1 MSFGKM
7 NVGYSNYKIL
17 IYKGGSRMDKN
28 HIKEALSKHSEI
40 IVETVEHERITV
52 KAIEDND
59 DSQYL
64 HVTEPKDQQVEI
76 DKITDVQVNNFNQL

>member
-1 MSFGKM
+1 
-7 NVGYSNYKIL
+7 
-17 IYKGGSRMDKN
+17 MDKN
-28 HIKEALSKHSEI
+28 HIKEALSKHSDI

-52 KAIEDND
+52 KAIEDNN

>member
-1 MSFGKM
+1 M
-7 NVGYSNYKIL
+7 N
-17 IYKGGSRMDKN
+17 KN
-28 HIKEALSKHSEI
+28 HIKEALSKNSEI
-40 IVETVEHERITV
+40 IIETVEHERITV

-76 DKITDVQVNNFNQL
+76 DKITDIQVNNFEQL

>member
-1 MSFGKM
+1 M
-7 NVGYSNYKIL
+7 N
-17 IYKGGSRMDKN
+17 KN
-28 HIKEALSKHSEI
+28 HIKEALSKNSEI
-40 IVETVEHERITV
+40 IIETVEHERITV

-76 DKITDVQVNNFNQL
+76 DKITYIQVNNFDQL

>member
-1 MSFGKM
+1 M
-7 NVGYSNYKIL
+7 N
-17 IYKGGSRMDKN
+17 KN
-28 HIKEALSKHSEI
+28 HIKEALSKNSEI
-40 IVETVEHERITV
+40 IIETIEHERITV

-76 DKITDVQVNNFNQL
+76 DKITDIQVNNFDQL

>member
-1 MSFGKM
+1 
-7 NVGYSNYKIL
+7 
-17 IYKGGSRMDKN
+17 MDKN
-28 HIKEALSKHSEI
+28 HIKETLSKHSEI

-52 KAIEDND
+52 KAIEDNN

>member
-1 MSFGKM
+1 M
-7 NVGYSNYKIL
+7 N
-17 IYKGGSRMDKN
+17 KN
-28 HIKEALSKHSEI
+28 HIKEALSKNSEI
-40 IVETVEHERITV
+40 IIETVEHERITV

-76 DKITDVQVNNFNQL
+76 DKITDIQVNNFDQL

>member
-1 MSFGKM
+1 M
-7 NVGYSNYKIL
+7 NKNY
-17 IYKGGSRMDKN
+17 
-28 HIKEALSKHSEI
+28 IKEALSKNSEI
-40 IVETVEHERITV
+40 IIETVEHERITV

-76 DKITDVQVNNFNQL
+76 DKITDIQVNNFDQL